1 MKLSSLLGHT
11 REVLELVLDSGRPA
25 DNLID
30 TFFRSHKYLG
40 SHDRRFIAET
50 AYGTLRHLRRCEKIL
65 LLALGKRAD
74 GILSEDGYLLLLMT
88 YLLAIDRRTVL
99 AAEDVFDAVQSGR
112 LKQEL
117 PSILKAIEA
126 VAEPEISDSVERI
139 GIKYSF
145 PDWMVRRFQ
154 TQYGEAETELLCES
168 LNGQAPLTVRVNT
181 LKTTVE
187 ECQRALMEE
196 GVEAQTTRLSP
207 FALLIP
213 KRLNVFQLQVFRNGF
228 FEVQDEGSQ
237 MLPFL
242 VDPKP
247 TAKVLDACAGAGGK
261 TLELSALM
269 KNRGEIVASDV
280 HSSRLEELRRRL
292 KRGGASN
299 VRIRLVGDIAELADR
314 HRDYFDV
321 VLLDAPCSGLG
332 TIRRNPGMKWVVTE
346 ETVQE
351 VTEKQIHILDAG
363 SELVKPGGI
372 IAYATCTLFQAENE
386 GVVEKFLETHPDFVL
401 EYPPLKKEIFDWT
414 PFTQGKFV
422 KLFPHRDGT
431 DGFFI
436 AVIRRQKGAAQSVH
450 STPPP
455 TAIEPFPSEQNIS
468 RVQ

>member
-50 AYGTLRHLRRCEKIL
+50 AYGTLRHLRRCERTL
-65 LLALGKRAD
+65 LQALGAHAD
-74 GILSEDGYLLLLMT
+74 GMLPEDGYLLLLVT
-88 YLLAIDRRTVL
+88 YLLAVDRRTPLAEADVL
-99 AAEDVFDAVQSGR
+99 DTITSAR
-112 LKQEL
+112 LK
-117 PSILKAIEA
+117 PSIPPLLKAIPA
-126 VAEPEISDSVERI
+126 VAEPDASDPVERI
-139 GIKYSF
+139 GLRYSF
-145 PDWMVRRFQ
+145 PDWMVRRFLDQ
-154 TQYGEAETELLCES
+154 FGEEETEKLCES

-181 LKTTVE
+181 LKTTLE
-187 ECQRALMEE
+187 ECQRSLMEE
-196 GVEAQTTRLSP
+196 GVQAQPTRLSP

-213 KRLNVFQLQVFRNGF
+213 KRLNVFQLQAFRNGF

-242 VDPKP
+242 IDPKP

-261 TLELSALM
+261 TLELAALM

-292 KRGGASN
+292 KRAGASN
-299 VRIRLVGDIAELADR
+299 VRVRLVGDVANLADR
-314 HRDYFDV
+314 HRDYFDI
-321 VLLDAPCSGLG
+321 VLIDAPCSGIG

-351 VTEKQIHILDAG
+351 VTEKQAHILEASAG
-363 SELVKPGGI
+363 LVKPGGI
-372 IAYATCTLFQAENE
+372 IAYATCTLFREENE
-386 GVVEKFLETHPDFVL
+386 GIIEKFLESHTDFAL
-401 EYPPLKKEIFDWT
+401 DSPPVKKEVFDCS
-414 PFTQGKFV
+414 PYSQGTFV

-436 AVIRRQKGAAQSVH
+436 AVIRRRRDAA
-450 STPPP
+450 
-455 TAIEPFPSEQNIS
+455 
-468 RVQ
+468 